1 MAEPQRTLL
10 LVEDEALVAMVEKRQ
25 LQAAGYEVV
34 HVATGEQAVTECCAE
49 GSSIDLVLMDID
61 LGEGID
67 GPEAA
72 RRILARR
79 ELPLVF
85 LSSHTEKEVVEKT
98 EEITSYG
105 YIVKNSGEVVLLA
118 SVKMAFRLFDAKRE
132 VNQQRMRAEAGNEEL
147 RVTNEEL
154 QVSQSRLIGRERA
167 LAASERRFR
176 SIVEGAPEP
185 IFIQTEQTFAFLNP
199 AALSMFGAE
208 SEAELLGRPVLE
220 RVHPNWRELGRER
233 MRRLNDA
240 QEAVRS
246 PVEQKWLRLNGEEI
260 WVETVGEPIEYEG
273 RNGALVFVREVTE
286 RHRHREAL
294 RAWHELMEYV
304 IHHDPNAIAVLD
316 RDLHFRYVSKRFVED
331 YGVAGEEVIGRH
343 HYDVFPEIPE
353 RWREV
358 HRRAL
363 AGEVLSS
370 ELDSFPRPDGST
382 DYTRWECR
390 PWYQADGEVGGI
402 ILYTEVITERRNA
415 LVAQQEN
422 ELFLHHIL
430 DAVQDGIS
438 VLNPDLTIRHVNRA
452 MEVWYQDAHPLIGKR
467 CYEAYHHNLSEPC
480 RDCPTLRSFRSG
492 DVESLEVPGLPG
504 SEVEWV
510 EVYAY
515 PMREAETGE
524 ITAVIEFVRD
534 ITARKRAERELQS
547 RNVLLRSIIDGTS
560 DLIFVKDHEL
570 RLIECNKA
578 YAAVLGRAPEELR
591 GKTEVEIGFP
601 QEYIYG
607 DPEQGLPG
615 VAQHDRAALAGE
627 EVRVPLERIAVG
639 GEERLYNT
647 LKYPLRQDDGRVFGV
662 IGVARDVTAD
672 QHSRQAL
679 ETALQENETLMR
691 ELQHRV
697 KNNLNVVSG
706 LLAME
711 IDRLPDEQSRQ
722 VFADAQLRIQAMS
735 TIYDMLHRTSS
746 ATHLD
751 LGEYLETVAHKV
763 FRTYRS
769 PSKPVELVTDIASVS
784 SDTRKAV
791 PIGLILNELI
801 TNALKYAYPNGSD
814 ANDNYRGGAA
824 PGAPAA
830 PAAPEAA
837 ATPGDA
843 AAPGVPAAPEAAAP
857 GAPGAA
863 THGDAAAPSAPGGDQ
878 IITVELTR
886 AGAKTVL
893 AVADRGVGLPP
904 EFSLERVEST
914 GFTLVRTL
922 AEQLGAELQVYGDDG
937 TRVEVSFGA

>member
-1 MAEPQRTLL
+1 MAEPQRTVL
-10 LVEDEALVAMVEKRQ
+10 LVEDEALVAMVETRQ
-25 LQAAGYEVV
+25 LRSAGYEVV
-34 HVATGEQAVTECCAE
+34 HAATGEQAVAECCAQD
-49 GSSIDLVLMDID
+49 SPIDLVLMDID
-61 LGEGID
+61 LGDGID
-67 GPEAA
+67 GPEVA

-79 ELPLVF
+79 ELPVVF

-132 VNQQRMRAEAGNEEL
+132 VNQQKMQTEAANEQL

-154 QVSQSRLIGRERA
+154 QISQSRLLGRERA
-167 LAASERRFR
+167 LTASERRFR

-185 IFIQTEQTFAFLNP
+185 IFIQTDQTFVFLNP
-199 AALSMFGAE
+199 AALAMFGAE

-220 RVHPNWRELGRER
+220 RVHPDWHEAKQEG

-246 PVEQKWLRLNGEEI
+246 PVEQKWLRLDGEEI

-294 RAWHELMEYV
+294 RGWHELMEYV
-304 IHHDPNAIAVLD
+304 IRHDPNAVAVLD
-316 RDLHFRYVSKRFVED
+316 KDLRFRYVSDRFVED
-331 YGVAGEEVIGRH
+331 YGVSGEEVIGRH

-353 RWREV
+353 RRRKV

-370 ELDSFPRPDGST
+370 ELDSFPRPDGT
-382 DYTRWECR
+382 TEYTRWECR
-390 PWYQADGEVGGI
+390 PWYAADGKVGGI
-402 ILYTEVITERRNA
+402 ILYTEVITERQNA
-415 LVAQQEN
+415 RAAQKEN

-452 MEVWYQDAHPLIGKR
+452 MELWYQDAHPLIGKR
-467 CYEAYHHNLSEPC
+467 CYEAYHRDLGEPC
-480 RDCPTLRSFRSG
+480 AGCPALRSLRSG
-492 DVESLEVPGLPG
+492 SVESLDVPGLSG
-504 SEVEWV
+504 SEIEWV

-515 PMREAETGE
+515 PMRDPETGE

-547 RNVLLRSIIDGTS
+547 QNVLLRSIIDGTS
-560 DLIFVKDHEL
+560 DLIFVKDREL
-570 RLIECNKA
+570 RLLECNKA
-578 YAAVLGRAPEELR
+578 YAAVLGCSPAELR
-591 GKTEVEIGFP
+591 GKTEVEAGFP
-601 QEYIYG
+601 PEYIHG
-607 DPEQGLPG
+607 DPAQGLPG
-615 VAQHDRAALAGE
+615 VVQHDRAALAGE
-627 EVRVPLERIAVG
+627 EVRVPLERIAVY

-647 LKYPLRQDDGRVFGV
+647 LKYPLRHDDGRVVGV
-662 IGVARDVTAD
+662 IGFARDVTEE
-672 QHSRQAL
+672 QYGKQAL
-679 ETALQENETLMR
+679 QNALEENETLMR

-711 IDRLPDEQSRQ
+711 MDRLPDEQARR
-722 VFADAQLRIQAMS
+722 VFADARLRIQAMS
-735 TIYDMLHRTSS
+735 TIYDMLHRTST

-751 LGEYLETVAHKV
+751 LGEYLETVARKV
-763 FRTYRS
+763 FCTYRS
-769 PSKPVELVTDIASVS
+769 PSKQVELVTDIASVTS
-784 SDTRKAV
+784 NTRKAG

-801 TNALKYAYPNGSD
+801 TNALKYAYPNGSGTSD
-814 ANDNYRGGAA
+814 DDRGG
-824 PGAPAA
+824 GR
-830 PAAPEAA
+830 
-837 ATPGDA
+837 
-843 AAPGVPAAPEAAAP
+843 V
-857 GAPGAA
+857 
-863 THGDAAAPSAPGGDQ
+863 
-878 IITVELTR
+878 ITVQLTR

-893 AVADRGVGLPP
+893 AVEDRGVGLPP
-904 EFSLERVEST
+904 EFELERAEST
-914 GFTLVRTL
+914 GLTLVKTL
-922 AEQLGAELQVYGDDG
+922 AEQLGAEIHVYGDGG
-937 TRVEVSFGA
+937 TRVEVSFTA